1 MFQRI
6 ISMLFSGRYE
16 QAAPG
21 SGSEVVRALQK
32 LGFTVR
38 RQHGS
43 HIIMRRDDPFAQTV
57 VPDHRQLDRGTL
69 RAILR
74 QAEISAEDLTR
85 LL

>member
-1 MFQRI
+1 MSKLPQV
-6 ISMLFSGRYE
+6 SG
-16 QAAPG
+16 AD
-21 SGSEVVRALQK
+21 VVRALQK

-57 VPDHRQLDRGTL
+57 VPNHRQIDRGTL

-74 QAEISAEDLTR
+74 QTELPVEEFIR

>member
-1 MFQRI
+1 MSKLPQV
-6 ISMLFSGRYE
+6 SG
-16 QAAPG
+16 AD
-21 SGSEVVRALQK
+21 VVRVLLK

-43 HIIMRRDDPFAQTV
+43 HIILRRDEPFAQTV

-74 QAEISAEDLTR
+74 QTEITAEELTK